1 MLEFL
6 RGNLANILIV
16 AGLAAVVAL
25 IVAGMVK
32 KKKSGRKDDWFDSWI
47 DQHGIKDEFRYETGK
62 SPGRKNSGQ
71 GKSNKT
77 SVDRYGNK
85 KTSKKRK

>member
-32 KKKSGRKDDWFDSWI
+32 KKKSGRSIGCGCGCEGCPSASMCHKQD
-47 DQHGIKDEFRYETGK
+47 
-62 SPGRKNSGQ
+62 
-71 GKSNKT
+71 
-77 SVDRYGNK
+77 
-85 KTSKKRK
+85 